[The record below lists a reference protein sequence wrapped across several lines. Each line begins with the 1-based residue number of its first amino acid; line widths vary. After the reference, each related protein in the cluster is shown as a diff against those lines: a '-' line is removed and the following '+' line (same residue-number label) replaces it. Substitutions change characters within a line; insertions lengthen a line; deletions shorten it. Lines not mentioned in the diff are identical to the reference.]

1 MKCWRKSLALFLAA
15 VMLSSLL
22 PANSSKDRT
31 KAETKQ
37 EADEAVEEVSAMDIL
52 IDGATANTVSN
63 MAYRGAGAVSCN
75 NSSRLLMDYKEEN
88 PKAYWEIMNWLFNTD
103 SGAGLTHVKVELGCD
118 LDTSSGA
125 EPATK
130 RTEDEPANVAR
141 GAGFMFAHDA
151 QTINPAV
158 TVEML
163 RWGEPGWIDRAQD
176 ENGKVTD
183 ASVFAARY
191 KWIKETIDAAYVQ
204 YGMKINYIGAA
215 QNEKGVGFPEISK
228 KGEINDTK
236 DNVILWT
243 IYLANALK
251 QETTGLYDYSKIQ
264 ITAADQ
270 VDTTSLLGYMVYDR
284 EIADGDIKAEDSQA
298 AEQVKCELAQQLRNA
313 VSVVG
318 IHYDL
323 NLKKSETDI
332 RRIELLTK
340 EYGKEF
346 WHAEGSPAMT
356 NAENGKNATNE
367 ESDMTGNG
375 GVLNVANRLIASY
388 CNNSQTLYE
397 YQPSV
402 AAYYDGVVYY
412 PKQLMTANTPW
423 SGYYSVDAG
432 IPATMHFTSF
442 IKQGWQH
449 VDSACLYDGDTSGH
463 NCGATRNTYLT
474 AMDASTGD
482 YSTVIT
488 NDSSTERAYRITV
501 KNVAKAAAG
510 VAVWETRQA
519 DEGQKF
525 DSNWLKQIAALVPAD
540 NGDGSYSYQITVKP
554 YSMITLT
561 TTAGQKDYA
570 ARASATSANDRAKD
584 TVLQMPYTDNFEY
597 DSEYLK
603 RRGGTPRYTTDLFG
617 AFEVAE
623 ENGNHFLRQVI
634 TKDTEPTSWGN
645 WQDFASTSLGEDRWS
660 NYTASVDVRFDQQP
674 EDKKNNYVELG
685 ARYNTYTTKNGYWLR
700 LYQTGE
706 WKVYDINGEIG
717 SSLAV
722 WPKYMSSKQGKKA
735 AGGMKLEEGAWNNLS
750 LTVNGRELI
759 AKINGE
765 IVCCT
770 VLDKCITASG
780 RIGLSSSYNNND
792 FDNLSVVPAAE
803 TITYNTDIIDMLAD
817 CSASGFIYDMSS
829 YCKSMIRPA
838 SPSAVSVTRIDDLSS
853 DITFSSQW
861 ERLDSQSYVDYGRT
875 ISTAT
880 EKGAVMSYTFKGTGI
895 HILGYSRYAE
905 PNPVISIV
913 LDGRMLENAYEVLPA
928 DHREALFMLSG
939 LEDKPHTIEITL
951 KNKGKLTIDAIEVLN
966 QGIDTKAASDSG
978 YFYMRDYI
986 KLDLAGKKKSGLNT
1000 VMFSSGG
1007 ADAVTYVSSNE
1018 NVVTVDAGGTIR
1030 AKKPGIAK
1038 ITATAASGYSTSC
1051 IVEVE
1056 QSPKSIKAKKKEIT
1070 LKKGKTAALQ
1080 YKLEP
1085 KFVTND
1091 EVSFKSSNKK
1101 VAKVNKK
1108 GVVTARKKGSCVIT
1122 LTTGN
1127 KKTAKV
1133 KVTVK

>member
-1 MKCWRKSLALFLAA
+1 MKQWKKSLALFLAA
-15 VMLSSLL
+15 VMLSALF
-22 PANSSKDRT
+22 PVNSREEQL
-31 KAETKQ
+31 KAKTRQ
-37 EADEAVEEVSAMDIL
+37 EEEQNVGEASVMDIL
-52 IDGATANTVSN
+52 VDGATANTTPC

-88 PKAYWEIMNWLFNTD
+88 PKAYWEIMNWLFHAD

-163 RWGEPGWIDRAQD
+163 RWGEPGWIDRAKD

-191 KWIKETIDAAYVQ
+191 KWMKETIDAAYQQ
-204 YGMKINYIGAA
+204 YGMKIDYIGAA

-228 KGEINDTK
+228 KGRINDTK

-243 IYLANALK
+243 IYLSNALK
-251 QETTGLYDYSKIQ
+251 QETAGLYDYSKIQ
-264 ITAADQ
+264 VTAADQ
-270 VDTTSLLGYMVYDR
+270 VDTTSLLGYMLYDR
-284 EIADGDIKAEDSQA
+284 EIADGDVKATDSRA
-298 AEQVKCELAQQLRNA
+298 AEEVKCGLAAQLRDA

-346 WHAEGSPAMT
+346 WHAEGSPSMT

-402 AAYYDGVVYY
+402 AAYYDGAVYF

-442 IKQGWQH
+442 IKKGWQH
-449 VDSACLYDGDTSGH
+449 VDSACLYDGETSGH
-463 NCGATRNTYLT
+463 NCGETKNTYLT
-474 AMDASTGD
+474 AMDANTGD

-488 NDSSTERAYRITV
+488 NDSGTERTYRITV

-519 DEGQKF
+519 DEGQRF
-525 DSNWLKQIAALVPAD
+525 DSGWLRQTATLTPAD
-540 NGDGSYSYQITVKP
+540 NGDGSYAYQVTVKP

-561 TTAGQKDYA
+561 TTTGQKDYA
-570 ARASATSANDRAKD
+570 TCASVTSANDRTKD
-584 TVLQMPYTDNFEY
+584 RVLSMPYTDNFEY

-623 ENGNHFLRQVI
+623 EDGNHFLRQVI

-660 NYTASVDVRFDQQP
+660 NYTVSVDVRFDKNP
-674 EDKKNNYVELG
+674 DNRKKNYVELG

-706 WKVYDINGEIG
+706 WKLYDINGEIG
-717 SSLAV
+717 SSSALPYIFPQQDV
-722 WPKYMSSKQGKKA
+722 FA
-735 AGGMKLEEGAWNNLS
+735 AMDLEEGAWNNLS
-750 LTVNGRELI
+750 LTVNGKEVI

-765 IVCCT
+765 IVSWGI
-770 VLDKCITASG
+770 LDRCITASG

-792 FDNLSVVPAAE
+792 FDNLSVTPAAE
-803 TITYNTDIIDMLAD
+803 TITYYPEIIDMTAD
-817 CSASGFIYDMSS
+817 SS
-829 YCKSMIRPA
+829 VSDFNYKSVVSPA
-838 SPSAVSVTRIDDLSS
+838 TPGAVSVTRIDDLSS
-853 DITFSSQW
+853 DITFSPQW
-861 ERLDSQSYVDYGRT
+861 ERLDSQGYVDYGRT
-875 ISTAT
+875 LSTTA

-895 HILGYSRYAE
+895 HILGYNRYVT
-905 PNPVISIV
+905 PNPVVGIV
-913 LDGRMLENAYEVLPA
+913 LDGQMIENSYEVPVA

-939 LEDKPHTIEITL
+939 LEDKTHTIEITL

-966 QGIDTKAASDSG
+966 QGVDTTAASVSG

-986 KLDLAGKKKSGLNT
+986 RLDLAGKKKSGLNT
-1000 VMFSSGG
+1000 VMFPSGRE
-1007 ADAVTYVSSNE
+1007 DAITYVSSNE
-1018 NVVTVDAGGTIR
+1018 NVVTVDEKGTIR
-1030 AKKPGIAK
+1030 ARKPGIAK
-1038 ITATAASGYSTSC
+1038 ITATAGSGYFTSC
-1051 IVEVE
+1051 IVNVE
-1056 QSPKSIKAKKKEIT
+1056 QSPEGIKVKNKEIT
-1070 LKKGKTAALQ
+1070 LKKGEAATLQ
-1080 YKLEP
+1080 YRLKP
-1085 KFVTND
+1085 KFITND
-1091 EVSFKSSNKK
+1091 KVKFKSSDKK
-1101 VAKVNKK
+1101 VARVSKK

-1122 LTTGN
+1122 LTTVS

-1133 KVTVK
+1133 RVTVK

>member
-1 MKCWRKSLALFLAA
+1 MKHWRKSLALFLAA
-15 VMLSSLL
+15 VMLSALL
-22 PANSSKDRT
+22 PVNSREDQT

-37 EADEAVEEVSAMDIL
+37 EVGETVEGVSVKDIL
-52 IDGATANTVSN
+52 IDGATANTTAC

-151 QTINPAV
+151 QTINPTV

-163 RWGEPGWIDRAQD
+163 RWGEPGWIDRAKD

-191 KWIKETIDAAYVQ
+191 KWMKETMDAAYLQ
-204 YGMKINYIGAA
+204 YGMKIDYIGAA
-215 QNEKGVGFPEISK
+215 QNEKGVGFPVISK
-228 KGEINDTK
+228 KGKINDTK

-243 IYLANALK
+243 IYLSNALK

-264 ITAADQ
+264 VTAADQ

-284 EIADGDIKAEDSQA
+284 ELADGDIKATDSKA
-298 AEQVKCELAQQLRNA
+298 AENVKCELARQLRDA

-346 WHAEGSPAMT
+346 WHAEGSPGMT

-402 AAYYDGVVYY
+402 AAYYDGVVYF

-442 IKQGWQH
+442 IKKGWQH

-463 NCGATRNTYLT
+463 NCGETRNTYLT
-474 AMDASTGD
+474 AMDANTGD

-488 NDSSTERAYRITV
+488 NDSNTERTYRVTV

-525 DSNWLKQIAALVPAD
+525 DSSWLKQIATLTPAD
-540 NGDGSYSYQITVKP
+540 NGDGSYAYQVTVKP

-561 TTAGQKDYA
+561 TTTGQKDYA
-570 ARASATSANDRAKD
+570 TCASTTSANDRTKD
-584 TVLQMPYTDNFEY
+584 RVLPMPYTDNFEY

-660 NYTASVDVRFDQQP
+660 NYTVSIDVRFDKQP
-674 EDKKNNYVELG
+674 DDKGKNYVELG

-706 WKVYDINGEIG
+706 WKLYDINGEIG
-717 SSLAV
+717 GSHAQ
-722 WPKYMSSKQGKKA
+722 PKYVSSQQDIL
-735 AGGMKLEEGAWNNLS
+735 GGMKLEEGAWNNLS
-750 LTVNGRELI
+750 LTVNGKELI

-770 VLDKCITASG
+770 ILDKCITASG

-792 FDNLSVVPAAE
+792 FDNLSVTPAGE
-803 TITYNTDIIDMLAD
+803 TITYHGDIID
-817 CSASGFIYDMSS
+817 Y
-829 YCKSMIRPA
+829 KSMISPA
-838 SPSAVSVTRIDDLSS
+838 TPGAVSVTRIDDLSS

-861 ERLDSQSYVDYGRT
+861 ERLDSQGFVDYGRS
-875 ISTAT
+875 ISTT
-880 EKGAVMSYTFKGTGI
+880 TQKGAVMSYTFKGTGI
-895 HILGYSRYAE
+895 HILGYNRYAT
-905 PNPVISIV
+905 PNPVIGIA
-913 LDGRMLENAYEVLPA
+913 LDGQMIENSYEVLEA

-939 LEDKPHTIEITL
+939 LEDKTHTIEITL

-966 QGIDTKAASDSG
+966 QGIDTKGASVSG

-986 KLDLAGKKKSGLNT
+986 KLDLAVRKKSELNT
-1000 VMFSSGG
+1000 VLFPSGRK
-1007 ADAVTYVSSNE
+1007 DTITYVSSNE
-1018 NVVTVDAGGTIR
+1018 NALTVDAKGKIR

-1038 ITATAASGYSTSC
+1038 ITATADSGYSTSC

-1056 QSPKSIKAKKKEIT
+1056 QSPESIKVKNKEIT
-1070 LKKGKTAALQ
+1070 LKKRKTTTLQ
-1080 YKLEP
+1080 YKLKP
-1085 KFVTND
+1085 KFITND
-1091 EVSFKSSNKK
+1091 EVKFKSSNKK

-1122 LTTGN
+1122 LTTSN